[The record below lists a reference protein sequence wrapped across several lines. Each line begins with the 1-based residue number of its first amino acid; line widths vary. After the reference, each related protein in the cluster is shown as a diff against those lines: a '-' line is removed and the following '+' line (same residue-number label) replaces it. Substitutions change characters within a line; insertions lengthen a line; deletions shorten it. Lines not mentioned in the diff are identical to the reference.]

1 MNLNNNLNNNLSTN
15 RKAPSRVY
23 HGGLKKNLPINNNPV
38 RPAHPVRPPMRPV
51 ARPNITRRQDNNL
64 NFNNTISSTPASIN
78 PSGVGALKMKK
89 PTKRFSMPRT
99 RPNIGSASQVKHGVK
114 QIIPDV
120 GPDTYRIIPLG
131 GVEEIG
137 MNMTVFENEH
147 DIIVIDAGFKFKE
160 EATPGIDYILPNTKY
175 LEERKHKIRAM
186 IVTHGHLDHIGAIP
200 YIIEKIG
207 MPPVYTRNL
216 TSLMLKKRQA
226 EFPHIAPLD
235 FKIIE
240 GNESIIIGQTSV
252 KFYGVT
258 HSIPDSMGIIID
270 TPYGWITTPGDFK
283 LDHLDE
289 KPTADEEG
297 NYSIFDGKKEVLLLL
312 GESTNIE
319 NPGFSTPESLVHDNL
334 EKIVKE
340 IKGRIIIGMFASHF
354 FRIAKIVETCESYN
368 KKLVIEGRS
377 MKNNIDIMIQA
388 GLLTIK
394 KDTVIN
400 AQDMSNY
407 APDKI
412 VILATGAQADEF
424 AALMRIATKQH
435 KYIQINERDT
445 VLLSSSIIPGNEKAV
460 QKMKDNIARSGA
472 KIMHYRTSDVFI
484 HATGH
489 AYRGEIEWLHRK
501 LKPKFFMPMHGT
513 HYHLRLHADL
523 ANELGMPKENIIV
536 PDDCNIL
543 EIRDK
548 GTKFVKLDVKAP
560 DNVVMVDGFTV
571 GDIQDVVLRDRQI
584 LAEDGIFVIVA
595 MLNPMTGRLIK
606 SPDIISR
613 GSVYLRE
620 SQDLLREIR
629 TMVRTTIE
637 KAVYDTRN
645 TPDLDYV
652 KDIVTDTLGK
662 FIFRET
668 AKRPIIIPV
677 VLFA

>member
-1 MNLNNNLNNNLSTN
+1 MNSHNN
-15 RKAPSRVY
+15 RPPSRVY
-23 HGGLKKNLPINNNPV
+23 HGGLKKNLPMAAAPAAATAPTSAPMPRPTP
-38 RPAHPVRPPMRPV
+38 RPAAPRP
-51 ARPNITRRQDNNL
+51 ITRRQDNDL
-64 NFNNTISSTPASIN
+64 NMSNT
-78 PSGVGALKMKK
+78 SGELTGIKMKK
-89 PTKRFSMPRT
+89 PGAKRFNMPRT
-99 RPNIGSASQVKHGVK
+99 RPNIGSASQIKHGMK
-114 QIIPDV
+114 HIIPDV
-120 GPDTYRIIPLG
+120 APDTFRIIPLG

-186 IVTHGHLDHIGAIP
+186 IVTHGHLDHIGALP

-207 MPPVYTRNL
+207 MPPIYTRNL

-226 EFPHIAPLD
+226 EFPHVPELD

-240 GNESIIIGQTSV
+240 GNESVIIGQTSV

-283 LDHLDE
+283 LDHLDG
-289 KPTADEEG
+289 KPTDEEEE
-297 NYSIFDGKKEVLLLL
+297 NYKVFDGKNVLLLL

-319 NPGFSTPESLVHDNL
+319 NPGFSTPESIVHDNL
-334 EKIVKE
+334 VEIVKE
-340 IKGRIIIGMFASHF
+340 IKGRLIVGMFASHF
-354 FRIAKIVETCESYN
+354 FRIAKIAEACEKN
-368 KKLVIEGRS
+368 GKKLVIEGRS
-377 MKNNIDIMIQA
+377 LKNNIDIMIQA
-388 GLLTIK
+388 GMLKINK
-394 KDTVIN
+394 ATVIN
-400 AQDMSNY
+400 APDMVNY

-412 VILATGAQADEF
+412 VILATGGQGDEF
-424 AALMRIATKQH
+424 SALMRISTKQH
-435 KYIQINERDT
+435 KYVQITDKDT

-460 QKMKDNIARSGA
+460 QKMKDNIARAGA
-472 KIMHYRTSDVFI
+472 KIIHYRSSDVFI

-489 AYRGEIEWLHRK
+489 ANRGEIEWLHRK
-501 LKPKFFMPMHGT
+501 LNPKFFMPMHGH
-513 HYHLRLHADL
+513 HYHVKLHADL
-523 ANELGMPKENIIV
+523 AMQLGMPRENIII

-543 EIRDK
+543 EIQDK
-548 GTKFVKLDVKAP
+548 GTKFVKLPVKAP
-560 DNVVMVDGFTV
+560 DNVVIVDGFTV

-584 LAEDGIFVIVA
+584 LAEDGIFVVVA

-620 SQDLLREIR
+620 SQELLREIR
-629 TMVRTTIE
+629 TNVRTTIE
-637 KAVYDTRN
+637 KAVYETRN
-645 TPDLDYV
+645 APNLDYV
-652 KDIVTDTLGK
+652 KDITTDTLGK

-677 VLFA
+677 ILFA

>member
-1 MNLNNNLNNNLSTN
+1 MNPNNTNNNSGGFP
-15 RKAPSRVY
+15 KQPSRVY
-23 HGGLKKNLPINNNPV
+23 HGGLKKNLPIDSI
-38 RPAHPVRPPMRPV
+38 RPMPAQAPRP
-51 ARPNITRRQDNNL
+51 ITRKQDNNL
-64 NFNNTISSTPASIN
+64 NMSNT
-78 PSGVGALKMKK
+78 SGELTGIKMKK
-89 PTKRFSMPRT
+89 PGAKRFNMPRT
-99 RPNIGSASQVKHGVK
+99 RPNIGSASQIKHGLK
-114 QIIPDV
+114 HTIPEIS
-120 GPDTYRIIPLG
+120 PDTFRIIPLG

-175 LEERKHKIRAM
+175 LEERKHKVRAL
-186 IVTHGHLDHIGAIP
+186 IVTHGHLDHIGALP

-226 EFPHIAPLD
+226 EFPHVPELD

-240 GNESIIIGQTSV
+240 GNESLIIGKTSV

-283 LDHLDE
+283 LDHVDG
-289 KPTADEEG
+289 KPTDEEED
-297 NYSIFDGKKEVLLLL
+297 NYKLFDGKNVLMLL

-319 NPGFSTPESLVHDNL
+319 NPGFSTPESVVHDNL
-334 EKIVKE
+334 AEIVKS
-340 IKGRIIIGMFASHF
+340 IKGRLIIGMFASHF
-354 FRIAKIVETCESYN
+354 FRIAKIAEACEQN
-368 KKLVIEGRS
+368 GKKLVIEGRS
-377 MKNNIDIMIQA
+377 LKNNIDIMIQA
-388 GLLTIK
+388 GMLKIK

-400 AQDMSNY
+400 AQDMPNY

-412 VILATGAQADEF
+412 VIIATGAQGDEF
-424 AALMRIATKQH
+424 AALMRISTKQH
-435 KYIQINERDT
+435 KYVIINERDT
-445 VLLSSSIIPGNEKAV
+445 VLLSSSIIPGNEKVV

-472 KIMHYRTSDVFI
+472 NIMHYRSSDVFI

-489 AYRGEIEWLHRK
+489 ANRGEIEWLHKK
-501 LKPKFFMPMHGT
+501 LKPRFFMPMHGN
-513 HYHLRLHADL
+513 HYHLKLHSDL
-523 ANELGMPKENIIV
+523 AIQLGMPKENVII

-543 EIRDK
+543 EIQEK
-548 GTKFVKLDVKAP
+548 GTKLVKLAVKAP
-560 DNVVMVDGFTV
+560 DNVVIVDGFTV

-584 LAEDGIFVIVA
+584 LAEDGIFVVVA
-595 MLNPMTGRLIK
+595 MLNPMNGRLIK

-620 SQDLLREIR
+620 SQELLREIR
-629 TMVRTTIE
+629 TTVRTTIE

-645 TPDLDYV
+645 APDLDYV
-652 KDIVTDTLGK
+652 KDITTDTLGK

-668 AKRPIIIPV
+668 NKRPIIIPV
-677 VLFA
+677 ILFA

>member
-1 MNLNNNLNNNLSTN
+1 MLNHNN
-15 RKAPSRVY
+15 RPPSRVY
-23 HGGLKKNLPINNNPV
+23 HGGLKKNLPVAAAKPAPV
-38 RPAHPVRPPMRPV
+38 
-51 ARPNITRRQDNNL
+51 ITRRQDNNL
-64 NFNNTISSTPASIN
+64 NMNDTITEHNSSNLMT
-78 PSGVGALKMKK
+78 GLKQKK
-89 PTKRFSMPRT
+89 PSNNKRYNMPRT
-99 RPNIGSASQVKHGVK
+99 RNTIGSASQVKRGTI
-114 QIIPDV
+114 QIIPEV

-175 LEERKHKIRAM
+175 LEERKHKVRAM
-186 IVTHGHLDHIGAIP
+186 IVTHGHLDHIGALP

-226 EFPHIAPLD
+226 EFPHVPPLD

-240 GNESIIIGQTSV
+240 GNESLLIGQTSLQ
-252 KFYGVT
+252 FYGVT
-258 HSIPDSMGIIID
+258 HSIPDSLGIIIK
-270 TPYGWITTPGDFK
+270 TPHGFITTPGDFK
-283 LDHLDE
+283 LDH
-289 KPTADEEG
+289 ADGTLTKEEED
-297 NYSIFDGKKEVLLLL
+297 NYKLFDGKNVLLLL

-319 NPGFSTPESLVHDNL
+319 NPGFSTPERLVHESLD
-334 EKIVKE
+334 E
-340 IKGRIIIGMFASHF
+340 IIKNMKGRLIAGMFASHF
-354 FRIAKIVETCESYN
+354 FRIAAMVKACEQYG

-388 GLLTIK
+388 GILKIDK
-394 KDTVIN
+394 STVIN
-400 AQDMSNY
+400 AQDMPNY

-412 VILATGAQADEF
+412 VILATGAQGDKF
-424 AALMRIATKQH
+424 GALMRISEKQH
-435 KYIQINERDT
+435 KYVTLTDKDT
-445 VLLSSSIIPGNEKAV
+445 VLLSSSIIPGNEKVV

-472 KIMHYRTSDVFI
+472 FILHYRSSDVFI

-489 AYRGEIEWLHRK
+489 ANRGEIEWLHRK
-501 LKPKFFMPMHGT
+501 LKPKFFMPMHGN
-513 HYHLRLHADL
+513 HYHVKLHSDL
-523 ANELGMPKENIIV
+523 AQSLGMPKENIIV

-543 EIRDK
+543 EIRDG

-595 MLNPMTGRLIK
+595 MLNPMNGRLIK

-620 SQDLLREIR
+620 SQELLREIR

-645 TPDLDYV
+645 APNLDYI
-652 KDIVTDTLGK
+652 KDVTTDTLGK

-677 VLFA
+677 ILFV